1 MDRYGFQVITHE
13 DNTEGVYYN
22 NKLIG
27 QVMRF
32 EDGYYSFNFNRENN
46 GWWSSY
52 DLKLIAE
59 LLDDLNEPW
68 NTEVKAYFDSIEV
81 EDASDDEILPF

>member
-1 MDRYGFQVITHE
+1 MNRYEFHVIKHE

-59 LLDDLNEPW
+59 LLDGLNEPW
-68 NTEVKAYFDSIEV
+68 DTEVKAYFDSIEV
-81 EDASDDEILPF
+81 EDASDDDILPF